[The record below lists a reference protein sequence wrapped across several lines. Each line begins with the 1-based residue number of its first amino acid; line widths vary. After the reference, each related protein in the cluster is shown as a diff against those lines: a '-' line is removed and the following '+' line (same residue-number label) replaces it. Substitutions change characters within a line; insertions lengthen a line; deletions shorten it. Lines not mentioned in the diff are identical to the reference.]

1 MTAATNARLVEL
13 RRGLHTAHV
22 KAQVIQDGAGDEAI
36 AELMERA
43 TDRIGDAL
51 QLTEAAAALAQ
62 DNLTTK
68 GAAT

>member
-13 RRGLHTAHV
+13 RRGLHAAHV

-43 TDRIGDAL
+43 TDQIGNAL
-51 QLTEAAAALAQ
+51 EATEAAAALAQ
-62 DNLTTK
+62 DHLATK
-68 GAAT
+68 GVA